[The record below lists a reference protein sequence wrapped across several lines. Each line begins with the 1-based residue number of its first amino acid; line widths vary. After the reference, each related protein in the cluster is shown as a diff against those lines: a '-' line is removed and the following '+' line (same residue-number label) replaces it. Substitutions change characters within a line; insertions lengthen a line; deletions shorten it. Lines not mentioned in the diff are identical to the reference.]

1 MNNNEELYN
10 KINSALDKMRP
21 HFQLDGGN
29 IEISEITEDKVVK
42 LKWTGSCSKCEK
54 AEISFNYSIRD
65 YLLQEFNDIKD
76 VVEV

>member
-76 VVEV
+76 VVEI